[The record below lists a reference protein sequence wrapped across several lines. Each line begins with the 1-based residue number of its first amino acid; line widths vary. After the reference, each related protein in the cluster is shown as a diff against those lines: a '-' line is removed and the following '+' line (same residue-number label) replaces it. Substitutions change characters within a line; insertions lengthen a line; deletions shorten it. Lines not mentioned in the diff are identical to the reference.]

1 MLKISKD
8 AKVPSFVFN
17 WSMHSWMSSNAKSW
31 TLMSP
36 ALDPPRLKL
45 SRRNALAASKTS
57 GAKTCWDFDYSSAEM
72 GAGLPTAA
80 ESRKRPAMAKVTMVF
95 SSIYKIGY
103 LILSWKIQTNLHQSC
118 SHSASNWRPSNQT
131 GRAVI
136 WRKLLHTYSIE
147 NPGHSWQNCLH
158 APKFQDMH
166 WT

>member
-57 GAKTCWDFDYSSAEM
+57 GAKPAGILIIQAQRWAQDSQQLLRVEKGQRWQRLQWSSLQYIRLAIWFCLEKSKPTCIKAVHTQLQT
-72 GAGLPTAA
+72 GGLPIKQGGPWFGVNCFT
-80 ESRKRPAMAKVTMVF
+80 
-95 SSIYKIGY
+95 
-103 LILSWKIQTNLHQSC
+103 
-118 SHSASNWRPSNQT
+118 PS
-131 GRAVI
+131 
-136 WRKLLHTYSIE
+136 L
-147 NPGHSWQNCLH
+147 
-158 APKFQDMH
+158 
-166 WT
+166 